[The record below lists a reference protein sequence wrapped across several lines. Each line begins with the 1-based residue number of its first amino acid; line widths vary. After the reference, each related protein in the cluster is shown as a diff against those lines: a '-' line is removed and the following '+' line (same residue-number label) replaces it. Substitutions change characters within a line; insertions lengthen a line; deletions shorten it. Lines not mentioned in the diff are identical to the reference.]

1 MENEIDL
8 LEILKK
14 LWRGRKV
21 ILLAGAAAGVLGVIV
36 ALVSPIKYTATCVM
50 VPQTSSGQQGGQLG
64 GLAVMAGLSGAGNQS
79 GQVLPTE
86 VYPQVLGSVPF
97 QKELMQTRV
106 TMHKKGGDVSLL
118 DFFADS
124 TRMKRRKAVLPLV
137 VVPDGIGTLTP
148 REYAAR
154 QALGKNVRL
163 SVDKKEG
170 ILTLTATMPEALA
183 AAEVAMAAQ
192 NLLQRYITEFKIQ
205 KVQAT
210 LDFVEGRTEDA
221 RKEYEA
227 AQSAL
232 AVARD
237 QNRNIVTATGQI
249 TLQRLDNNYSLAY
262 GVYSGLLEQREQA
275 RIKVKETTP
284 VFTVIEPVTVPTFR
298 SAPKRTMM
306 VLVAGFLGGIVGC
319 LLVLMGVGRKVWS

>member
-8 LEILKK
+8 LELLKK

-21 ILLAGAAAGVLGVIV
+21 ILLAGVAACVIGIVV
-36 ALVSPIKYTATCVM
+36 ALVSPVKFTASCVM
-50 VPQTSSGQQGGQLG
+50 VPQTGNQQGGQLG
-64 GLAVMAGLSGAGNQS
+64 GLAAMAGINMGSESGEVLSPS
-79 GQVLPTE
+79 
-86 VYPQVLGSVPF
+86 VYPQIMSSVPF

-106 TMHKKGGDVSLL
+106 NLRKKSDQPISLL

-124 TRMKRRKAVLPLV
+124 TKMKKPAPMV
-137 VVPDGIGTLTP
+137 VAPEGIGVLSPRESAAIGALRKNVTLTI
-148 REYAAR
+148 
-154 QALGKNVRL
+154 
-163 SVDKKEG
+163 DKKEG
-170 ILTLTATMPEALA
+170 IVTLHAVMPEALA
-183 AAEVAMAAQ
+183 AAEVAAAAQ

-210 LDFVEGRTEDA
+210 LDFVEGRTEEA

-232 AVARD
+232 AAARD
-237 QNRNIVTATGQI
+237 HNRNIVTATGQI
-249 TLQRLDNNYSLAY
+249 TLQRLDNEYNLAY
-262 GVYSGLLEQREQA
+262 SVYSGLLQQREQA

-284 VFTVIEPVTVPTFR
+284 VFTVIEPVTVPTLK

-306 VLVAGFLGGIVGC
+306 VVVAGFLGGIIGC
-319 LLVLMGVGRKVWS
+319 LLVLLGVGKVRNKE